1 MVKLVGS
8 VETLVQETV
17 LGPAVVQPVAFV
29 GLVTWYAKA
38 EVANATIA
46 KKVRMLMCSC

>member
-1 MVKLVGS
+1 MKLVAS
-8 VETLVQETV
+8 LETLLQETV

-38 EVANATIA
+38 EVASATMA
-46 KKVRMLMCSC
+46 KKDRMLML